1 MHSYEKVAQ
10 SKFLLGDAKEETEDP
25 GSSIF
30 FRRFCQTIKTGNCR
44 MLTIHIVQTRLGYG
58 IDYIKFEDEE
68 GLVVYLL
75 TRGVTEENIMKA
87 LEGLGREGAYT
98 IQQE

>member
-1 MHSYEKVAQ
+1 
-10 SKFLLGDAKEETEDP
+10 
-25 GSSIF
+25 
-30 FRRFCQTIKTGNCR
+30 
-44 MLTIHIVQTRLGYG
+44 MLRIHIVQTRLGYG

-68 GLVVYLL
+68 GLVIYLL
-75 TRGVTEENIMKA
+75 TKGVTEENIMKA

>member
-1 MHSYEKVAQ
+1 
-10 SKFLLGDAKEETEDP
+10 
-25 GSSIF
+25 
-30 FRRFCQTIKTGNCR
+30 
-44 MLTIHIVQTRLGYG
+44 MLTIHIVQTTLGYG